1 MGKVTQAKAVVPLK
15 GEKARKVV
23 LDEAAARKAVNAAA
37 AQEDAMKGECPVIAL
52 GKEGKEYVYYSI
64 PHGEVCRLKPSEHKE
79 RMCLY
84 SMATRADYARWLEP
98 DISSDALDV
107 KEAKM
112 MRNAGRLLMEKTGGK
127 KFNPDMVRG
136 RGVWRDADGGIL
148 YNAGDACFLV
158 RPDGRI
164 ERVDGVHE
172 PHIYNTGT
180 PLIHPADD
188 ALTDE
193 EGARL
198 VDFYRARPWVL
209 PCAGE
214 LVAGWMVCAVLAGV
228 LPYRPQVWVNAPAL
242 TGKSALKRDMLR
254 ALGGKN
260 EDADKPWCDGA
271 VTGGHAAQF
280 ESARTS
286 PAGVY
291 DTIKQDSLPVVF
303 DEPES
308 HSDDGGRKARNMAGV
323 LDILRSAATS
333 GDVGMTKGSADGVK
347 KVYKFRFCAVLFSI
361 ANTLCRE
368 ADTSRF
374 LVLRL
379 SPLMDN
385 AARAAMYESQEAARA
400 MTQGQDF
407 TARLFTRLLRAVP
420 ALLNNARAI
429 REHLMTA
436 GYDPRRA
443 ELLGLLLAGAHALT
457 KSGAVDE
464 ADLEHA
470 AAVAQAVEE
479 GQERESDTQRCLD
492 SLLGYSMP
500 WHGSRISVAQ
510 LCKIARDGENLDSRR
525 EAGDTLE
532 SLGLRWRDDLNDGKG
547 ALQVNTAARGL
558 RELYKGTDWESG
570 KVAAVLAEGCKR
582 DKNKKPNALGIWLQS
597 CKVSGRPMWLPMIP
611 AALVMPADG

>member
-1 MGKVTQAKAVVPLK
+1 MSK
-15 GEKARKVV
+15 GNDARKAMRE
-23 LDEAAARKAVNAAA
+23 EAAARDADNAAA
-37 AQEDAMKGECPVIAL
+37 AQADAMKGMPPVIPL

-64 PHGEVCRLKPSEHKE
+64 PQREVCRLKPSEHKE

-127 KFNPDMVRG
+127 KFNPDMLRG

-158 RPDGRI
+158 LPDGRM
-164 ERVDGVHE
+164 ERVDGVRGRY
-172 PHIYNTGT
+172 IYDAGA

-209 PCAGE
+209 PYAGE

-260 EDADKPWCDGA
+260 EDDDMPGREGA
-271 VTGGHAAQF
+271 VTGGHAVQF
-280 ESARTS
+280 EAAATS
-286 PAGVY
+286 PAGF
-291 DTIKQDSLPVVF
+291 TQRIGQDALPVAF
-303 DEPES
+303 DEGEE
-308 HSDDGGRKARNMAGV
+308 HGDDGGRKARNLAGV

-333 GDVGMTKGSADGVK
+333 GDVGISKGGADGTA
-347 KVYKFRFCAVLFSI
+347 KVYKARFCTALFSI
-361 ANTLCRE
+361 ANNLSRE

-379 SPLMDN
+379 SPLMDD
-385 AARAAMYESQEAARA
+385 AAREAMWQRQEAARA

-420 ALLNNARAI
+420 ALLDNARTI
-429 REHLMTA
+429 RAHLMAA

-443 ELLGLLLAGAHALT
+443 EMLGLLLAGVYALT

-464 ADLEHA
+464 AYLKHA
-470 AAVAQAVEE
+470 AEVAQAVEE

-525 EAGDTLE
+525 EAGDALE
-532 SLGLRWRDDLNDGKG
+532 ALGLRWRDDLDDGKG

-582 DKNKKPNALGIWLQS
+582 DKRPNALGVWLQS
-597 CKVSGRPMWLPMIP
+597 CKVSGRPVWLPMIP
-611 AALVMPADG
+611 ASLVLPADG

>member
-1 MGKVTQAKAVVPLK
+1 MSK
-15 GEKARKVV
+15 GDEARKAI
-23 LDEAAARKAVNAAA
+23 LDEAAARDADNAAA
-37 AQEDAMKGECPVIAL
+37 AQADAMKGRPPVIPL

-64 PHGEVCRLKPSEHKE
+64 PQREVCRLKPSEHKE

-127 KFNPDMVRG
+127 KFNPDMLRG
-136 RGVWRDADGGIL
+136 RGVWRDADGIV

-158 RPDGRI
+158 LPDGRM
-164 ERVDGVHE
+164 EQVDGVRGRY
-172 PHIYNTGT
+172 IYDAGA

-198 VDFYRARPWVL
+198 VDFFTARPWVL

-214 LVAGWMVCAVLAGV
+214 LVAGWLVCAVLAGV
-228 LPYRPQVWVNAPAL
+228 LPYRPQVWVNAPAF

-260 EDADKPWCDGA
+260 EDADMPGREGA

-291 DTIKQDSLPVVF
+291 DTIKHDSLPVVF

-347 KVYKFRFCAVLFSI
+347 KVYKFRFCAALFSI
-361 ANTLCRE
+361 ANNLSRE

-379 SPLMDN
+379 SPLMDD
-385 AARAAMYESQEAARA
+385 AARAAMYERQEAARA
-400 MTQGQDF
+400 MTQEQDF
-407 TARLFTRLLRAVP
+407 TPRLFTRLLRAVP
-420 ALLNNARAI
+420 ALLDNARTI
-429 REHLMTA
+429 RAHLMGE
-436 GYDPRRA
+436 GYNPRRA

-457 KSGAVDE
+457 KGGAVDD
-464 ADLEHA
+464 AYLEHA
-470 AAVAQAVEE
+470 AEVAQAVEE
-479 GQERESDTQRCLD
+479 TQVPESDTQRCLD

-500 WHGSRISVAQ
+500 WTGGGKISVAQ
-510 LCKIARDGENLDSRR
+510 LCEVAARETDTERKQNACRAL
-525 EAGDTLE
+525 EA
-532 SLGLRWRDDLNDGKG
+532 LGLRWRGDLD
-547 ALQVNTAARGL
+547 ALQVNTAWRGL
-558 RELYKGTDWESG
+558 RELYKGTDWEG
-570 KVAAVLAEGCKR
+570 GRVASMLAEGCKR
-582 DKNKKPNALGIWLQS
+582 DKKPNALGVWLQS
-597 CKVSGRPMWLPMIP
+597 CNVAGGKRWLPMIP
-611 AALVMPADG
+611 AALVLPAEG